1 MSERSLHRDAH
12 RSNVQVLL
20 LFACAL
26 CVMGAAP
33 VASAAGAAS
42 PQRATTT
49 TPGSPRFF
57 NYQSPLGTADNA
69 GEPSL
74 GMNWTTE
81 HVFTNSNGPI
91 PNGGTA
97 NYFGGFLPYM
107 VKVTFDD
114 CQSPAKATWE
124 QKPLLTANTPR
135 VFGDPILFTDHV
147 TGRTLV
153 SQLEGLTP
161 AGSTTD
167 LTDND
172 GDSFTPSEGSGAPSC
187 VDHQTI
193 GGGPFHAPL
202 TGTALYPNAV
212 YYASQCIA
220 DATCAISL
228 DGGRTFAASVP
239 MFTVA
244 DCDGLHGH
252 IKVAPDGTVYV
263 PDKGCSGNVPLVNG
277 GQPAA
282 VVSENNGVT
291 WNIRTIPD
299 GTSPGEWDPSL
310 GIATDGTV
318 YLGYQGL
325 NGHAM
330 IAVSHDRGVH
340 WSSSFDVGTQQGI
353 QNIAFPAVVA
363 GDPDRATFAFYGT
376 TTADGPGESHNGG
389 ANGDDATSFS
399 GLWYLFIATTFD
411 GGQTWTT
418 QNVTPGEPVQRGP
431 ICGSGT
437 CRNLLDFFDAT
448 IDKEG
453 RVLVGWDD
461 GCIGGC
467 EGAPPNSFT
476 AKATITR
483 QCGGKRMFAAYDP
496 VEPALALAPGAGG
509 VLSGSVAELSWSAPD
524 DGGSAITAY
533 NVYRRIGTNP
543 FALIATVGT
552 THYTD
557 TVNPTEA
564 LFYRVTAVNGL
575 GEGPYC
581 HDITLDTPPPTPC
594 TGRGIMVINDLNP
607 DGTDADAGQNTPP
620 DGSVNV
626 KQLWVGEPYLG
637 PGVNQL
643 VLTLQVAPSLL
654 SSPPANSQWF
664 IIWNALN
671 PNTDFDRRYVAMRTD
686 VAGAISFEYGKFGV
700 PLDPTNPNTNAN
712 TPVLLGAADEGSYD
726 QATGVIR
733 IVLANDKAES
743 IQAGQSLVGLNV
755 RTYLNRPDPGPR
767 AQNNASD
774 ITGNS
779 NYTLAGNASCFCAV
793 DRSPV
798 ASLVAS
804 PESGPTPLTV
814 HFDASGSS
822 DPDVA
827 DGDAVASYTF
837 DFGDGSSPVTQSSPT
852 LTHTYTAASGPS
864 GYFVTLTCKDQK
876 CGTQSLNVASANI
889 EVNSGGTTAA
899 PPAKPVAF
907 GLAPQTNPSR
917 GQVFFDLG
925 LDRDG
930 TVNVQAFSAAGSRV
944 ANLLDAWMPAG
955 RHMLHWRGIDNSGR
969 HLAPG
974 VYLFRARSG
983 GHVATTRVVLLQ

>member
-1 MSERSLHRDAH
+1 MPLILAY
-12 RSNVQVLL
+12 
-20 LFACAL
+20 AL
-26 CVMGAAP
+26 CVTGVAAGP
-33 VASAAGAAS
+33 MATASAATPPHPGTAS
-42 PQRATTT
+42 
-49 TPGSPRFF
+49 TPGVPRFF
-57 NYQSPLGTADNA
+57 NYASPAGTADNA
-69 GEPSL
+69 GEPSI
-74 GMNWTTE
+74 GINWTTE
-81 HVFTNSNGPI
+81 RVFSNSNGSI

-147 TGRTLV
+147 TGRTFV
-153 SQLEGLTP
+153 TQLEGLTP

-167 LTDND
+167 ITDND
-172 GDSFTPSEGSGAPSC
+172 GDSFSPSEGSGAPSC
-187 VDHQTI
+187 IDHETI

-202 TGTALYPNAV
+202 SGTTLYPNAI
-212 YYASQCIA
+212 YYASQCVS
-220 DATCAISL
+220 DAVCALSL
-228 DGGRTFAASVP
+228 DGGRTFVASVP

-263 PDKGCSGNVPLVNG
+263 PDKGCGGIVPLLNG

-291 WNIRTIPD
+291 WNIRTVPD
-299 GTSPGEWDPSL
+299 GTSPGEWDPSI

-318 YLGYQGL
+318 YLGYQAL

-330 IAVSHDRGVH
+330 IAVSHDRGLH
-340 WSSSFDVGTQQGI
+340 WSASFDVGAQQGI

-363 GDPDRATFAFYGT
+363 GDPDRAAFAFYGT

-389 ANGDDATSFS
+389 ASGDDPNSFT
-399 GLWYLFIATTFD
+399 GIWYLFIATTFN

-418 QNVTPGEPVQRGP
+418 QNVTPGDPIQRGP
-431 ICGSGT
+431 ICGGGT
-437 CRNLLDFFDAT
+437 CRNMLDFFDAS

-467 EGAPPNSFT
+467 VDGPPNSFT

-483 QCGGKRMFAAYDP
+483 QSGGKRMFAAYDP
-496 VEPALALAPGAGG
+496 VEPALAQAPGA
-509 VLSGSVAELSWSAPD
+509 SGILAGSAAELCTRTTFSQPVP
-524 DGGSAITAY
+524 ITAY
-533 NVYRRIGTNP
+533 KVYRRIGTTNP
-543 FALIATVGT
+543 FQLITTVST

-557 TVNPTEA
+557 PVNPTDQ
-564 LFYRVTAVNGL
+564 LFYRVSAVSSL

-581 HDITLDTPPPTPC
+581 HDITLGSPPPTAC
-594 TGRGIMVINDLNP
+594 VERGIKVIDDLNP

-626 KQLWVGEPYLG
+626 KQLWLAEPYLG

-643 VLTLQVAPSLL
+643 VFTLQVAPSLL
-654 SSPPANSQWF
+654 SSPPPNSQWF
-664 IIWNALN
+664 IVWNALN
-671 PNTDFDRRYVAMRTD
+671 PNANFDRRYVAMRTD
-686 VAGAISFEYGKFGV
+686 ATGATSFEYGKFGV
-700 PLDPTNPNTNAN
+700 ALDPTNPNPNAN
-712 TPVLLGAADEGSYD
+712 TPVMLGAADQGSYS

-733 IVLANDKAES
+733 IVLSNSKAEN

-755 RTYLNRPDPGPR
+755 RTYLNRPDPGQR
-767 AQNNASD
+767 SQNNASD

-779 NYTLAGNASCFCAV
+779 NYTLVGNASCFCYV
-793 DRSPV
+793 DRPPV
-798 ASLVAS
+798 AALAAS
-804 PESGPTPLTV
+804 PTSGQAPLTV
-814 HFDASGSS
+814 NFDASGSS

-837 DFGDGSSPVTQSSPT
+837 NFGDGSNPVTQSSPT
-852 LTHTYTAASGPS
+852 ISHTYNAASGPS

-876 CGTQSLNVASANI
+876 CGTQSLNVASTNI
-889 EVNSGGTTAA
+889 EVSSGTSGV
-899 PPAKPVAF
+899 PPADPVAF
-907 GLAPQTNPSR
+907 GLAPLSNPSR

-930 TVNVQAFSAAGSRV
+930 TVSVQAFSAAGRRV
-944 ANLLDAWMPAG
+944 ANLIDAWMPAG
-955 RHMLHWRGIDNSGR
+955 RHTLHWRGLDGSGR
-969 HLAPG
+969 PVAPG
-974 VYLFRARSG
+974 VYLFRAKAG
-983 GHVATTRVVLLQ
+983 GRVVTTRVVLLP